1 MPGHGTVALTAWV
14 FGRLGLREH
23 ARVARE
29 PLVPSQLATSVFTAA
44 EASRH
49 GVTEDHL
56 RGASWR
62 RVGRGVYAS
71 RAIADDPVT
80 RLKAALRR
88 LPGTAAFSGRTAA
101 FLHSLDARPPVAIE
115 ATLPPTTPTT
125 HLVGITIRRCQ
136 LDADDVVLVQGMRVM
151 SVLRTVVDL
160 ACRLELVEAVV
171 VLDAALH
178 KAKVTVDE
186 LQGWALKHAGYRGVA
201 KLRRAIELAEPKTES
216 PMETRLRLAL
226 MLAGLPRP
234 QAQVDLRDPSGCFV
248 ARVDLL
254 YPEHRLV
261 IEYDSATHR
270 DSISADNR
278 RQNRLVEAGYRIL
291 RFTGPDVLAAPPS
304 VVDLVRKALDATVR

>member
-29 PLVPSQLATSVFTAA
+29 PLVPSHLTTTVFTAA
-44 EASRH
+44 EARRH
-49 GVTEDHL
+49 GVTEDQL

-88 LPGTAAFSGRTAA
+88 LPDTAAFSGRTAA
-101 FLHSLDARPPVAIE
+101 FLHGLDARPPIAIE
-115 ATLPPTTPTT
+115 ATLPPTTVTT

-178 KAKVTVDE
+178 KAEVRIEE
-186 LQGWALKHAGYRGVA
+186 LQGWARKHAGYRGVA
-201 KLRRAIELAEPKTES
+201 KLRRAIELAEPKSES
-216 PMETRLRLAL
+216 PMETRLRLGL

-261 IEYDSATHR
+261 IEYDGATHR
-270 DSISADNR
+270 ESISADNR
-278 RQNRLVEAGYRIL
+278 RQNRLINAGYRVL
-291 RFTGPDVLAAPPS
+291 RFTAREFGSAAA
-304 VVDLVRKALDATVR
+304 VVQSALRG

>member
-1 MPGHGTVALTAWV
+1 M
-14 FGRLGLREH
+14 
-23 ARVARE
+23 
-29 PLVPSQLATSVFTAA
+29 
-44 EASRH
+44 
-49 GVTEDHL
+49 
-56 RGASWR
+56 
-62 RVGRGVYAS
+62 YAS

-186 LQGWALKHAGYRGVA
+186 LQGWALKHAGNRGVA

-254 YPEHRLV
+254 V
-261 IEYDSATHR
+261 CKSGSATTP
-270 DSISADNR
+270 ISLAAQISTTPSTASSSSTTAPR
-278 RQNRLVEAGYRIL
+278 TATASPRTTGARTAWSRPATGS
-291 RFTGPDVLAAPPS
+291 FTSPGPDVLAAPPS

>member
-1 MPGHGTVALTAWV
+1 M
-14 FGRLGLREH
+14 
-23 ARVARE
+23 
-29 PLVPSQLATSVFTAA
+29 
-44 EASRH
+44 
-49 GVTEDHL
+49 
-56 RGASWR
+56 
-62 RVGRGVYAS
+62 YAS

-291 RFTGPDVLAAPPS
+291 HFTRPGCARGATFGGRPS
-304 VVDLVRKALDATVR
+304 SESLGRDRQVVQTGAGFTD